1 MDEES
6 SKINIMQVDNLI
18 DFSKL
23 TNGKL
28 IFDYD
33 LKKTNWF
40 NIGGKTK
47 AFFKPNN
54 LEDLINFL
62 KNFGNK
68 EKIFILGV
76 GSNILIKDQG
86 FDGVVIKLGKNFSNI
101 SLLPNKTIIAGSA
114 TTDKKVAEFA
124 CENDIGGLEFLSCIP
139 GSVGGGVRMNSG
151 CFETEF
157 KDILLSVQAL
167 DRSGKVLTIPSS
179 SIKFDYRKS
188 DLPRDLI
195 FLSASF
201 KGKFKKKD
209 LVERDMKIFKK
220 KKDNAQPTQV
230 KTGGSTF
237 KNPIKQTNKKVWE
250 LIKSSV
256 PKNTTFGGAMIS
268 DKHSNFFVNKN
279 KATFDDMKKLIDFV
293 KKNVKEKTGIDL
305 DLEIEIVG

>member
-1 MDEES
+1 
-6 SKINIMQVDNLI
+6 MQVDNLI

-47 AFFKPNN
+47 AFFKPEN
-54 LEDLINFL
+54 LEDLISFL

-279 KATFDDMKKLIDFV
+279 NATFNDMKKLIDFV

>member
-1 MDEES
+1 
-6 SKINIMQVDNLI
+6 MQVNNLI

-40 NIGGKTK
+40 NIGGKAK

-54 LEDLINFL
+54 LGDLINFL

-68 EKIFILGV
+68 EKFFILGV

-139 GSVGGGVRMNSG
+139 GSIGGGVRMNSG

-179 SIKFDYRKS
+179 SIKFDYRKN

>member
-1 MDEES
+1 
-6 SKINIMQVDNLI
+6 MQVDNLI

-47 AFFKPNN
+47 AFFKPEN
-54 LEDLINFL
+54 LEDLISFL

-139 GSVGGGVRMNSG
+139 GSIGGGVRMNSG

-179 SIKFDYRKS
+179 SIKFDYRKN

-279 KATFDDMKKLIDFV
+279 NATFDDMKKLIDFV

>member
-1 MDEES
+1 MDEEFT
-6 SKINIMQVDNLI
+6 KINIMQTDSLKN
-18 DFSKL
+18 FSKK

-47 AFFKPNN
+47 AFFKPEN
-54 LEDLINFL
+54 LEDLISFL

>member
-1 MDEES
+1 
-6 SKINIMQVDNLI
+6 MQADSLKN
-18 DFSKL
+18 FSKK

-28 IFDYD
+28 LFDYD

-40 NIGGKTK
+40 NIGGKAK
-47 AFFKPNN
+47 AFFKPEN
-54 LEDLINFL
+54 LEDLISFL

-114 TTDKKVAEFA
+114 ITDKKVAEFA

-179 SIKFDYRKS
+179 SIKFDYRKN

-279 KATFDDMKKLIDFV
+279 NATFNDMKKLIDFV

>member
-1 MDEES
+1 MDEEFT
-6 SKINIMQVDNLI
+6 KINIMQVDNLI

-47 AFFKPNN
+47 AFFKPEN
-54 LEDLINFL
+54 LEDLISFL

-151 CFETEF
+151 CFDNEF

-179 SIKFDYRKS
+179 SIKFDYRKN

-201 KGKFKKKD
+201 KGKFKRKDIVKK
-209 LVERDMKIFKK
+209 EMEIFKK
-220 KKDNAQPTQV
+220 KKDKAQPTQV

-279 KATFDDMKKLIDFV
+279 NATFNDMKKLIDFV

>member
-1 MDEES
+1 
-6 SKINIMQVDNLI
+6 MQVDNLI

-47 AFFKPNN
+47 AFFKPEN
-54 LEDLINFL
+54 LEDLISFL

-279 KATFDDMKKLIDFV
+279 NATFNDMKKLIDFV
-293 KKNVKEKTGIDL
+293 KKNVKEKTGINL

>member
-1 MDEES
+1 
-6 SKINIMQVDNLI
+6 MQVDNLI
-18 DFSKL
+18 EFSKL
-23 TNGKL
+23 INGKL

-47 AFFKPNN
+47 AFFKPEN
-54 LEDLINFL
+54 LEDLISFL

-68 EKIFILGV
+68 EKIFILGA

-114 TTDKKVAEFA
+114 ITDKKVAEFA

-179 SIKFDYRKS
+179 SIKFDYRKN

-201 KGKFKKKD
+201 KGKFKRKDIVKK
-209 LVERDMKIFKK
+209 EMEIFKK
-220 KKDNAQPTQV
+220 KKDEAQPTQV

-268 DKHSNFFVNKN
+268 DKHFNFFVNKN
-279 KATFDDMKKLIDFV
+279 NATFNDMKKLIDFV

-305 DLEIEIVG
+305 DPEIEIVG